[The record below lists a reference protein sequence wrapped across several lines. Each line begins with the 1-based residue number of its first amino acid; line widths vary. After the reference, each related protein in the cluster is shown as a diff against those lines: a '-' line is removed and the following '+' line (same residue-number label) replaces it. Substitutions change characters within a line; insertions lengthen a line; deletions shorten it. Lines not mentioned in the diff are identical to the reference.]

1 MYIVNVH
8 RLKKEFQITLLNHQ
22 KKIQITIK
30 VETITIF
37 SDLGI
42 ASVPENVKEQDT
54 ILALFCRKFFYQ
66 IYKINCT

>member
-8 RLKKEFQITLLNHQ
+8 RLRVSNNIIKSP

-42 ASVPENVKEQDT
+42 ASVPEKVKEQDT
-54 ILALFCRKFFYQ
+54 ILALFGRKFFLS
-66 IYKINCT
+66 NL